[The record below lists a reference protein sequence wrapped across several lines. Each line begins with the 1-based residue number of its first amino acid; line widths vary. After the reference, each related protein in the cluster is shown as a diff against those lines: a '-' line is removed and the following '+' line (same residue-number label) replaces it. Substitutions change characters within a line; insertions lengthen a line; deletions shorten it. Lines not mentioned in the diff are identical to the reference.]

1 MRAIL
6 VLIGLLISTAA
17 MAQEIPKGYTY
28 TSAVHREDLT
38 VLIFKGG
45 EHVGTVV
52 CGKALDPK
60 RVAYDWIT
68 RPADPVPEKV
78 YTESEVMTIL
88 KEKGYAV
95 DEKTTLDSLP
105 LATGK

>member
-6 VLIGLLISTAA
+6 VLIGLLVSTAA

-28 TSAVHREDLT
+28 TSSVFREDLT
-38 VLIFKGG
+38 VMIWKDG
-45 EHVGTVV
+45 EHIGTVI
-52 CGKALDPK
+52 CGKSLDPK
-60 RVAYDWIT
+60 QVAYDWIT
-68 RPADPVPEKV
+68 RPTDPVPEKV

-105 LATGK
+105 PAAGK